1 MFKVGDKVS
10 RNKTQ
15 CIGTVVK
22 ITDKRK
28 DVVVDFGNFKE
39 TYTQNG
45 WTRSSSGV
53 WNSSCIYLLT
63 EELKKE
69 LDDKAR
75 IKACKYLL
83 VKTQERVTAENAKRI
98 IDFLTKECWSEE

>member
-10 RNKTQ
+10 RNRTQ

-28 DVVVDFGNFKE
+28 DVVVDYGNFKE
-39 TYTQNG
+39 TYAKDG
-45 WTRSSSGV
+45 WEKSSNI
-53 WNSSCIYLLT
+53 WNSSRIYLLT

-69 LDDKAR
+69 LDDNAR
-75 IKACKYLL
+75 IEACKHLL
-83 VKTQERVTAENAKRI
+83 VVAQERVTAENAKRI
-98 IDFLTKECWSEE
+98 IDFLTKECE

>member
-45 WTRSSSGV
+45 
-53 WNSSCIYLLT
+53 
-63 EELKKE
+63 
-69 LDDKAR
+69 
-75 IKACKYLL
+75 
-83 VKTQERVTAENAKRI
+83 
-98 IDFLTKECWSEE
+98 